1 MRQART
7 KRGLRGRV
15 ACVGFAAAVLGASAA
30 AAEGDP
36 PIQVSL
42 AYKADVA
49 ATLSGGLAK
58 RGRVL
63 DNLQVF
69 ADVDLERAVGWKG
82 ATAHFQVLN
91 NSGATPNDDVGSLQ
105 GVDNIEVSRH
115 RLRLFEAWVEQGFGD
130 RGSVRAGL
138 YDLNSEF
145 YANESAGLLL
155 APAFGI
161 GSELAATG
169 PNGPSIF
176 PSTALAVRFRWT
188 PNERLYAQAAVLN
201 ANAGVLGDP
210 GGVST
215 SFEHGVLAIAEA
227 GWQGR
232 GKVAVGTWRYS
243 DQQDD
248 LRTLSPS
255 GDPGRATAKGAY
267 VLLERTV
274 KGDDASVRRT
284 TVFARLGVSDGD
296 TTAFKGGWQAG
307 VLIERVFE
315 TRPDS
320 AFSLGVNQAFLS
332 RKYRANAWDA
342 GQSLAHAESAI
353 ELTYSD
359 RLGPVTIQPDLQYVR
374 SPGAD
379 RTVEDALVFIVRFGV
394 EF

>member
-1 MRQART
+1 MRQAKT
-7 KRGLRGRV
+7 KRGFRGRG
-15 ACVGFAAAVLGASAA
+15 ACVGIAAAILATSAA

-36 PIQVSL
+36 AIQLSL

-69 ADVDLERAVGWKG
+69 ADVDLDEAVGWKG
-82 ATAHFQVLN
+82 ATAHFQLLN

-130 RGSVRAGL
+130 QGSVRAGL

-188 PNERLYAQAAVLN
+188 PSEHLYAQAAVLN

-210 GGVST
+210 SGVST
-215 SFEHGVLAIAEA
+215 SFKNGVLAIAEA
-227 GWQGR
+227 GWTGR

-243 DQQDD
+243 DQQED

-255 GDPGRATAKGAY
+255 GDPAQATARGAY
-267 VLLERTV
+267 LLLERTL
-274 KGDDASVRRT
+274 KGDDDSVRKT
-284 TVFARLGVSDGD
+284 TAFARLGVSDGD

-307 VLIERVFE
+307 VLIERVFAG
-315 TRPDS
+315 RPDS
-320 AFSLGVNQAFLS
+320 AFSLGLNQAFLS
-332 RKYRANAWDA
+332 GKYRDNAWDA
-342 GQSLAHAESAI
+342 GQTLERAESAI
-353 ELTYSD
+353 EVTYSD
-359 RLGPVTIQPDLQYVR
+359 RIGPVTVQPDLQYVR
-374 SPGAD
+374 RPGAD
-379 RTVEDALVFIVRFGV
+379 RTVTDALVFIVRFGV